1 MGAGKEL
8 SKINYTPEDIGCLI
22 EISSWVRVPKTL
34 LVASWSIQSTF
45 LGIEYN
51 KLPQALNEALKTY
64 CRHIEGTLGANY
76 GYIREFVFTV
86 PFEDVPLS
94 LSDNRLILFATW
106 RLKIGK

>member
-1 MGAGKEL
+1 M
-8 SKINYTPEDIGCLI
+8 INYTPEDIWCLI
-22 EISSWVRVPKTL
+22 EISSRVKVPKAL
-34 LVASWSIQSTF
+34 LVASWSIKSTF

-51 KLPQALNEALKTY
+51 KLPLALNKALKTY
-64 CRHIEGTLGANY
+64 CRYIETYCRCIEVPIEANY

-94 LSDNRLILFATW
+94 LSDNWLSLFATW